1 MKGHA
6 LRRRV
11 IVTLPR
17 DAYRLLEQLA
27 EREERATD
35 QQASY
40 LLRRVLSGA
49 QVTVQD
55 AELEEAGAPR

>member
-1 MKGHA
+1 MQQCRK
-6 LRRRV
+6 LV
-11 IVTLPR
+11 VLLPEA
-17 DAYRLLEQLA
+17 AYRALEELA

-55 AELEEAGAPR
+55 AEREEAGAPR